1 MYAHTSPYPYT
12 HVSASRLSDHFAIYE
27 ARSVFLPPVEIYRCL
42 WSNKFPLEGEK
53 TGRLRPRARFIEQ
66 RNSRAEPSRPAAR
79 TRKKEKRRYLALIK
93 SSARKKCRKSLDK
106 ASTATLTAAGVTS
119 ARTRTRYEIDG
130 FRTVASIEIL
140 SWSPQGRRVIF
151 VVATRPNSRK
161 SSRDEK
167 MALRSINGTYA
178 VERASC

>member
-1 MYAHTSPYPYT
+1 MLLFDFSNRSMGFFTLLPSLLPLPSLFPSFITRTKGKDKSTSSPVDTAHTSPYPYT

-79 TRKKEKRRYLALIK
+79 TRKKENADI
-93 SSARKKCRKSLDK
+93 
-106 ASTATLTAAGVTS
+106 
-119 ARTRTRYEIDG
+119 
-130 FRTVASIEIL
+130 
-140 SWSPQGRRVIF
+140 SP
-151 VVATRPNSRK
+151 
-161 SSRDEK
+161 
-167 MALRSINGTYA
+167 
-178 VERASC
+178 